1 MDKKKSI
8 KIDIEVTPI
17 ERTRRLSCF
26 CFKKFVDG
34 DKKIFLLK
42 CTFERNVLELQEAQL
57 LTTQ

>member
-26 CFKKFVDG
+26 CFKNFVDG
-34 DKKIFLLK
+34 D
-42 CTFERNVLELQEAQL
+42 
-57 LTTQ
+57 